1 MTEYRKTEAE
11 HPLLFNI
18 YFYGYVYPR
27 ALWTRRQLEKQ
38 ITRELKAVE
47 DSTSEDMEFGCLA
60 YLYGRV
66 VRFEKEHPYISK
78 SLVKA
83 KLCIYDVKQ
92 KLTKIFRKDA
102 TESD

>member
-11 HPLLFNI
+11 HPLLRNI

-27 ALWTRRQLEKQ
+27 ALWIRRQLEKRV
-38 ITRELKAVE
+38 TRELKAAE

-78 SLVKA
+78 LLIEA
-83 KLCIYDVKQ
+83 KLRIYDAKQ
-92 KLTKIFRKDA
+92 KLTKIVRKDA